1 MSTPSRT
8 NVITRPL
15 PRQVTALLV
24 VGQNGRC
31 LCVDPGQEVTEEIK
45 RWAEGLNQKGA
56 YTLFRDQAKEGAT
69 TPKVT
74 AL

>member
-56 YTLFRDQAKEGAT
+56 YTLFRDQIEEGAT
-69 TPKVT
+69 GAQVI